1 MLTDNSGFGPLIFE
15 PSLQRILERG
25 LSEALQRADY
35 DLLSPTFYRSQ
46 LDHRGLYYRSPIAL
60 QLAKGK
66 LDQARTIAENILTY
80 LASSASL
87 LPAKV
92 SLTSSG
98 FLDYHFDPF
107 FLGVWLEKLPQLLAH
122 YPISYDSQDIP
133 QEKLFYCQYIHNRC
147 FSLLQLAQREQLL
160 TLTHESLDPLPWI
173 IGSPTPIPWLESQNL
188 WLNHAAQR
196 QLIEQ
201 ILITVD
207 TLETVPMSSLLFSK
221 LLLNLAHSCGN
232 FERYCRIFGEVQKN
246 TPHLAQT
253 RLGLLALVQML
264 FKKIPLIKGV
274 RRD

>member
-1 MLTDNSGFGPLIFE
+1 MLTDNADFEQLIFE

-25 LSEALQRADY
+25 LCQALQGADY

-46 LDHRGLYYRSPIAL
+46 LDHRGLYYRSPVAL

-66 LDQARTIAENILTY
+66 LDQARTIAENILT
-80 LASSASL
+80 SSASL
-87 LPAKV
+87 LSAKV

-122 YPISYDSQDIP
+122 YSISYDSQDIP

-264 FKKIPLIKGV
+264 FKKMARFRKEASGAEL
-274 RRD
+274 